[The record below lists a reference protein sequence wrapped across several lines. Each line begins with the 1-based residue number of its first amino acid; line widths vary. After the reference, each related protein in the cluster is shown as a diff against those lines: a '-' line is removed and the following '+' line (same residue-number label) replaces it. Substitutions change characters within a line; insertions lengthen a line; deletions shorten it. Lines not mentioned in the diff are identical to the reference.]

1 MNNRLDVIGELFA
14 TLSYGSWTVFQYRM
28 RLWMTY
34 ASVVLMSV
42 IVTNVTTWAEL
53 IEVENGHS
61 SAIPWDMSKLKLIP
75 TAEWGEPESGVSE
88 VYYKNEPYNSA
99 PTRVFAWYARPE
111 GDGPFPAMVLVHG
124 GGGTAFREWA
134 ELWAARGYCA
144 IAMDL
149 AGCGPDR
156 VKLSDGGPN
165 QDDGGK
171 FSPFDETDYRKMW
184 TYHAIAAVLRGHS
197 LLASR
202 PEVDAN
208 RIGITGISWGGYLT
222 CIATGID
229 DRLKVSVPVYGC
241 GFLNDESVW
250 QPTFERMT
258 SENRERWLEYF
269 DPSQYLAG
277 VDCPM
282 LFVNGTDDFA
292 YPLSSHRKSWAVVN
306 DSDPTLQDCAA
317 NKVPTNINGGGV
329 INNPGMADRRL
340 QVHMP
345 HGHQAGWA
353 LEEIGLYVDSVL
365 KDARPLPRLGR
376 LSVKNNVARA
386 SFENETAVVSASLHW
401 TTEQGG
407 YVNGRW
413 QVRAWETSEA
423 VFDEDGVSVTLPEI
437 RPLAF
442 FLTVTDDRGASTST
456 HYLKLNE

>member
-1 MNNRLDVIGELFA
+1 VSQKNITHAILLVVAFSFLLLPAQFVAAEELAEEQKFSPDV
-14 TLSYGSWTVFQYRM
+14 M
-28 RLWMTY
+28 
-34 ASVVLMSV
+34 
-42 IVTNVTTWAEL
+42 
-53 IEVENGHS
+53 
-61 SAIPWDMSKLKLIP
+61 PWDLGSLYQVP
-75 TAEWGEPESGVSE
+75 DAEWGDSESGVSQ
-88 VYYKNEPYNSA
+88 VYYANEPLEGN
-99 PTRVFAWYARPE
+99 PTRVFAWYAKPE
-111 GDGPFPAMVLVHG
+111 GEGPFPAMVLVHG

-156 VKLSDGGPN
+156 IKLSDGGPN

-171 FSPFDETDYRKMW
+171 FAPFDETDFRKMW

-202 PEVDAN
+202 PEVDAES
-208 RIGITGISWGGYLT
+208 IGITGISWGGYLT

-250 QPTFERMT
+250 QPTFAKM
-258 SENRERWLEYF
+258 SPLNRELWLKYF
-269 DPSQYLAG
+269 DPQQYVGG
-277 VDCPM
+277 VQCPI

-292 YPLSSHRKSWAVVN
+292 YPLSSHRKTWA
-306 DSDPTLQDCAA
+306 A
-317 NKVPTNINGGGV
+317 VPE
-329 INNPGMADRRL
+329 MADRRL

-353 LEEIGLYVDSVL
+353 PQEIGLYVDSVL
-365 KDARPLPRLGR
+365 KDGRPLPRLGR
-376 LSVKNNVARA
+376 LAVEDGVASARI
-386 SFENETAVVSASLHW
+386 ENETSVESASLHW
-401 TTEQGG
+401 TTEPGG
-407 YVNGRW
+407 YIEGRW

-423 VFDEDGVSVTLPEI
+423 VFDEDRVTVELPET

-442 FLTVTDDRGASTST
+442 YLSVTDDRGASTST
-456 HYLKLNE
+456 HYLMLDE